1 MNYIQAN
8 MLKAFKNHCKT
19 LAIRETDLENIF
31 YSFKAIMKFIYLFLI
46 LYRSVNLNS
55 FSFQ

>member
-19 LAIRETDLENIF
+19 LAIRETDLENTL
-31 YSFKAIMKFIYLFLI
+31 YSLKAIMKYIALFF
-46 LYRSVNLNS
+46 NS
-55 FSFQ
+55 LRFCRI

>member
-8 MLKAFKNHCKT
+8 MLKAFKNHCET
-19 LAIRETDLENIF
+19 LAIRKTDLENIF